1 MELICAIDLLDGGAV
16 RLVHGDYDRRVA
28 ADAKPTDLA
37 RRFVA
42 AGCRRL
48 HVVDLAGARAGAP
61 AQLPL
66 LESTVDA
73 ARREAPDVVV
83 EAGGGLRTL
92 PDVEAVLEVADEAI
106 LGTSA
111 IERPGFLRSCVEAHP
126 GRVSASLDLRHGRPA
141 VDGWTREGA
150 GEPLAVAA
158 RLLSEG
164 ASRLIVTEASR
175 DGTLAGPDLDL
186 LGGLRAAF
194 PDATL
199 IAAGGVG
206 SMDDLAS
213 LESLGIDGAI
223 VGLALLTGA
232 IDPARA
238 IAALEAAAR

>member
-1 MELICAIDLLDGGAV
+1 VELICAIDLLDGGAV
-16 RLVHGDYDRRVA
+16 RLVQGDYDRRVA
-28 ADAKPTDLA
+28 AGTEPTELA

-42 AGCRRL
+42 AGCHRL
-48 HVVDLAGARAGAP
+48 HVVDLAGARDGAP

-66 LESTVDA
+66 LESVVDA

-92 PDVEAVLEVADEAI
+92 PDVEAVLAVADEAI
-106 LGTSA
+106 LGTAA
-111 IERPGFLRSCVEAHP
+111 IERPGFMRSCVDAYP
-126 GRVSASLDLRHGRPA
+126 GRVSASLDLRRGRPSLE
-141 VDGWTREGA
+141 GWTREGV
-150 GEPLAVAA
+150 GEPMAVAT

-164 ASRLIVTEASR
+164 ASRLVVTEASR

-186 LGGLRAAF
+186 LGDLRTTF

-206 SMDDLAS
+206 SMDDLVA
-213 LESLGIDGAI
+213 LEAIGIDGAI

-232 IDPARA
+232 IDPAEA
-238 IAALEAAAR
+238 IAALERVR